1 MLEKE
6 LPYHSDNLY
15 DADFNENEESE
26 PNSSE
31 SDTDQ
36 LDEDGFTCERNPY
49 NLFDLEDDYDDI
61 DVLDAKANEKLD
73 IAIKRLINTPGSFTC

>member
-31 SDTDQ
+31 SDTD
-36 LDEDGFTCERNPY
+36 
-49 NLFDLEDDYDDI
+49 
-61 DVLDAKANEKLD
+61 
-73 IAIKRLINTPGSFTC
+73 